1 MVAKKRKSC
10 KSPQRKEH
18 VRMPGLDNSEMRELQ
33 LHVNEIREQDTEWK
47 TQVAEEQ
54 KVWWF
59 ISLIWSPKHEKLT
72 KTLFRNKIIKHLGPW
87 FSLRR
92 ERRRSE
98 WRTLWQLSEELT
110 ATLHFW
116 ETEFLCLSIFCTLNL
131 LCKYSFVHLA
141 LLFDKPI
148 KNSFCQKSK
157 EEDKYLSYKTRTF

>member
-1 MVAKKRKSC
+1 M
-10 KSPQRKEH
+10 
-18 VRMPGLDNSEMRELQ
+18 
-33 LHVNEIREQDTEWK
+33 
-47 TQVAEEQ
+47 
-54 KVWWF
+54 
-59 ISLIWSPKHEKLT
+59 
-72 KTLFRNKIIKHLGPW
+72 IKHLGPW

-92 ERRRSE
+92 ERRRLE

-157 EEDKYLSYKTRTF
+157 EGDKYLSYKTRTFQLKRVNIRPNLQSSSEAGLPPEFTVPTSLSESTYPHTSQCTWHPACPSSSGPCFLYVLQRPVSLLNNVMFH